1 MQLFDTPSK
10 LRRWFETNRYFLVA
24 FCIVLGLFSY
34 GVILLFGD
42 ISLRSLLKLKYQ
54 QNAFIE
60 EIDSLQKQNAKI
72 QKEIF
77 ELRGLEP

>member
-10 LRRWFETNRYFLVA
+10 FRRWFETNRYFLVA
-24 FCIVLGLFSY
+24 FFIVLGLFGY
-34 GVILLFGD
+34 GVVLLFGD

-54 QNAFIE
+54 QNALIE
-60 EIDSLQKQNAKI
+60 EVDSLQKQNAKI

>member
-1 MQLFDTPSK
+1 M
-10 LRRWFETNRYFLVA
+10 
-24 FCIVLGLFSY
+24 LGLFGY
-34 GVILLFGD
+34 GVVLLFGD

-54 QNAFIE
+54 QNALIE
-60 EIDSLQKQNAKI
+60 EVDSLQKQNAKI

>member
-1 MQLFDTPSK
+1 M
-10 LRRWFETNRYFLVA
+10 
-24 FCIVLGLFSY
+24 LGLFSY